1 MLTLQPYGVI
11 EPGVSFIPNTERH
24 QIDPRLVTEQM
35 SEFRQLMSENSSSY
49 VQDADTGS
57 SQPQTLG
64 EAKIKLQAANR
75 IVASMLSGAY
85 RQETF
90 LYEEQLR
97 RFFLPVSGDPEV
109 IRFQEDC
116 KRDGIPTEYMEV
128 ECWNVEITK
137 AFGSGD
143 QTLAESEV
151 SQLLQ
156 LSPQLDPSARRSIQR
171 SFIAVTTKNS
181 DLANELVP
189 PQANKVDSGRKA
201 AEDCFGTL
209 MSGAQVGLREGV
221 EQESYVASM
230 LASIDAVVAQIK
242 SVDDMGTPQQVIGL
256 NLAIQDV
263 EQHLQLMEQDPNQ
276 KAFITAASKELGKIG
291 NEVKAFQQRQE
302 EKAKA
307 GEQDPKAESEI
318 HLAQVKGAQEL
329 HLTQEKHLQATSQKQ
344 QQFEQKLNQDQQAF
358 SLKLQQQMSELEAY
372 RQKTMTEIEALR
384 SKTLTDI
391 QGQEMK
397 TQADIKAQEE
407 KTNADV
413 KAKKKM
419 AAATPAAT
427 AQ

>member
-1 MLTLQPYGVI
+1 L
-11 EPGVSFIPNTERH
+11 FI
-24 QIDPRLVTEQM
+24 
-35 SEFRQLMSENSSSY
+35 SS
-49 VQDADTGS
+49 
-57 SQPQTLG
+57 L
-64 EAKIKLQAANR
+64 IKLSGYRLHRLALGNLRIGRAATLLDA
-75 IVASMLSGAY
+75 VY

-109 IRFQEDC
+109 IQFQKDC

-151 SQLLQ
+151 NQLLQ
-156 LSPQLDPSARRSIQR
+156 LSPQLDPSARRAIQR

-189 PQANKVDSGRKA
+189 PQPDKVDSGRRA
-201 AEDCFGTL
+201 AESLFGTL
-209 MSGAQVGLREGV
+209 MSGSQVGLVQGV
-221 EQESYVASM
+221 EQESYIASM

-276 KAFITAASKELGKIG
+276 KAFITAAGKELGKIQ

-307 GEQDPKAESEI
+307 GEQDPEAAAKI
-318 HLAQVKGAQEL
+318 HTDQVAAAQSMHITEQKNAQ
-329 HLTQEKHLQATSQKQ
+329 TMQQSQAKFQQQMQQQQEKFAVEMQRMQTETANQMQKQ
-344 QQFEQKLNQDQQAF
+344 QA
-358 SLKLQQQMSELEAY
+358 ELDAY
-372 RQKTMTEIEALR
+372 KT
-384 SKTLTDI
+384 KTLTELDALKA
-391 QGQEMK
+391 K
-397 TQADIKAQEE
+397 TLADISAQEA
-407 KTNADV
+407 KTAADV

-419 AAATPAAT
+419 ADAAPAAPAT
-427 AQ
+427 K